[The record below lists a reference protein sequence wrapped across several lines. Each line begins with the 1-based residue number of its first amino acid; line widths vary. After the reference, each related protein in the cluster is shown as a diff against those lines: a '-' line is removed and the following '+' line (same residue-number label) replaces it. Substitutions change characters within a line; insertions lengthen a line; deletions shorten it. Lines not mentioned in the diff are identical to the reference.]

1 MGQLHAFLRLSG
13 GLKGPAM
20 PVAEPP
26 AQRCTQLRG
35 RVLWPGRVDVVRG
48 TLWRCQPGP
57 KVGAL
62 SSGELAA
69 LRGEV
74 TAQPVDEQG
83 PGVSTAGPTR
93 TTCAPLAPVSLQA
106 SHSGMTHQGR
116 DSPECSGDAL
126 HAGRPCGSLRVRG
139 WKESG
144 LGSSPEKG
152 RARGLCS
159 SLSPVS
165 DLMPRTRRHRGS
177 WQLAASPSGG
187 RNQRPR
193 WVPR

>member
-1 MGQLHAFLRLSG
+1 
-13 GLKGPAM
+13 M

-26 AQRCTQLRG
+26 AQLCTQLQG
-35 RVLWPGRVDVVRG
+35 RVPWPGHVDVVRG
-48 TLWRCQPGP
+48 ALWRCQPGP

-69 LRGEV
+69 LRGGEV

-83 PGVSTAGPTR
+83 PGVSTAGPTG
-93 TTCAPLAPVSLQA
+93 TTCNPLAPVSLQA
-106 SHSGMTHQGR
+106 SLSGMTHQRR

-126 HAGRPCGSLRVRG
+126 YAGRLCGSLWLRG
-139 WKESG
+139 WKEEC
-144 LGSSPEKG
+144 LGSSPGKG

-159 SLSPVS
+159 SLGLVS
-165 DLMPRTRRHRGS
+165 VPMPRTRRHRGI

-187 RNQRPR
+187 RSQRPC
-193 WVPR
+193 WVLR